1 MLEATLRDRAKGLLT
16 ASGRSDVPP
25 FMVMD
30 VMAAAA
36 RIEAAGGH
44 VIHMEVGQPAAPAPK
59 AAISA
64 ARAALDG
71 GRIDYTSALGIASLR
86 ERIARHYREAYGCAV
101 DAERIVVTT
110 GSSGAFIL
118 GFLAMFEP
126 GDRVAVTVPGYPPY
140 RHILTA
146 LGCEPVLI
154 ETSSETRHALTG
166 EALLA
171 AHRKS
176 PLKGVLVG
184 SPANPTGT
192 MMSREALTSLI
203 AAAEGAGI
211 RFISDEIYHGLDYAF
226 PAVTA
231 AELSPHALVINSFSK
246 YFCMTGW
253 RVGWMVVPEPLV
265 RPIERLQQNL
275 AISVPTLSQIAAEAA
290 FEGREEMEEV
300 KRGYQENRRILIAGL
315 PQAGLN
321 KFLPADGAF
330 YLYAD
335 VSEFTS
341 DSFDFAKQML
351 EQAHV
356 AATPGID
363 FDPVHG
369 HRYIRFSYARSA
381 DDMREAVAR
390 VSRGG
395 SGKARRGSHQWPGRL
410 GSLSALEKPPAPL
423 TLPPIDF
430 GCRVETAVRASVT
443 DRSGT
448 RIGGERHGGNDRNRS
463 ASRGGTGKALVQDTL
478 CSGADR
484 DRARRAGRL
493 AVARPGD
500 QRLDQGARRRLH
512 QADQDGDRA
521 DHLLHGGLRHLAHPG
536 RQEGRPRRR
545 QGAGLFRGR
554 LDLRADHRPGRRQS
568 GRRRARA
575 WRREPMPRR
584 LRVTPSRRKR

>member
-1 MLEATLRDRAKGLLT
+1 MLDATLRERASGLLT
-16 ASGRSDVPP
+16 ASGRSNVPP

-44 VIHMEVGQPAAPAPK
+44 VIHMEVGQPAASASK
-59 AAISA
+59 TAISA
-64 ARAALDG
+64 AHAALDG
-71 GRIDYTSALGIASLR
+71 GRIDYTSALGVPSLR

-101 DAERIVVTT
+101 DAKRIVVTT

-154 ETSSETRHALTG
+154 ETSNETRHALTG

-171 AHRKS
+171 AHRRK

-192 MMSREALTSLI
+192 MMAREALTGLI

-275 AISVPTLSQIAAEAA
+275 SISVPTLSQKAAKAA
-290 FEGREEMEEV
+290 FEGRLEMEEV
-300 KRGYQENRRILIAGL
+300 KRGSLENRGILIAAL
-315 PQAGLN
+315 PQAGLT

-335 VSEFTS
+335 VSDFTA
-341 DSFDFAKQML
+341 DSFEFAKQML
-351 EQAHV
+351 ERANV

-363 FDPVHG
+363 FARIHG
-369 HRYIRFSYARSA
+369 RTFIRFSYARSA
-381 DDMREAVAR
+381 DEMHEAVAR
-390 VSRGG
+390 I
-395 SGKARRGSHQWPGRL
+395 ARWL
-410 GSLSALEKPPAPL
+410 G
-423 TLPPIDF
+423 
-430 GCRVETAVRASVT
+430 
-443 DRSGT
+443 
-448 RIGGERHGGNDRNRS
+448 
-463 ASRGGTGKALVQDTL
+463 
-478 CSGADR
+478 
-484 DRARRAGRL
+484 
-493 AVARPGD
+493 
-500 QRLDQGARRRLH
+500 
-512 QADQDGDRA
+512 
-521 DHLLHGGLRHLAHPG
+521 
-536 RQEGRPRRR
+536 
-545 QGAGLFRGR
+545 
-554 LDLRADHRPGRRQS
+554 
-568 GRRRARA
+568 
-575 WRREPMPRR
+575 
-584 LRVTPSRRKR
+584 